1 MTETEDQ
8 EIEIPRYGYIECSSM
23 EELIK
28 QMNTKDLEGYSPVW
42 PSHKPLLFD
51 KDSYF
56 MILEYH
62 EPIDTE
68 EKKDIKAQL
77 SQLIMDAEFQVATAN
92 AKLEDKK
99 IDLNANTDW
108 KKASETQENP
118 IKTVGDKAGYVAKQ
132 TKGLQ
137 AKVDSYKSYLSHLKR
152 LEKLGIMPEGNP
164 PWAWKEVKDE
174 PENSDDKVLYPLNAL
189 NMSGNYYCGDDMKK
203 RCELCRKCEEIG
215 E

>member
-1 MTETEDQ
+1 METKAEDQ
-8 EIEIPRYGYIECSSM
+8 EIEIARYGYIECSSM
-23 EELIK
+23 EELIQ
-28 QMNTKDLEGYSPVW
+28 QMNLKDLEGYSPVW

-56 MILEYH
+56 MIVEYH
-62 EPIDTE
+62 EPIDPE

-77 SQLIMDAEFQVATAN
+77 SQLIMDAEFQVATVN

-99 IDLNANTDW
+99 TDLNANTDW
-108 KKASETQENP
+108 KKASETQVNP

-132 TKGLQ
+132 TKELQ

-152 LEKLGIMPEGNP
+152 LEKLGILPESDA
-164 PWAWKEVKDE
+164 PWIKPKTE
-174 PENSDDKVLYPLNAL
+174 DKVIYPMNAL
-189 NMSGNYYCGDDMKK
+189 DMSGNYYCGDDMKK
-203 RCELCRKCEEIG
+203 KCELCRKCEEIG